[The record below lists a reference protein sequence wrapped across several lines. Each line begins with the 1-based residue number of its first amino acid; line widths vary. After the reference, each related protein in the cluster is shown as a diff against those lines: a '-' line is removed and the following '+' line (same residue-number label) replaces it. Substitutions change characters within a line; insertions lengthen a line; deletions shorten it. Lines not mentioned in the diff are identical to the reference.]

1 VTIVSNASPLIGIA
15 RIDKLDLLRQLY
27 GELIIPEAV
36 WHEVVVRGIGQPG
49 AELMRNGPC
58 AGEGLDSHR
67 EIAVDLRLEV
77 TLDGFLLRARD
88 EDANSS
94 AETRHR
100 NWTKRWMICL
110 LRWN

>member
-1 VTIVSNASPLIGIA
+1 MV
-15 RIDKLDLLRQLY
+15 
-27 GELIIPEAV
+27 
-36 WHEVVVRGIGQPG
+36 G
-49 AELMRNGPC
+49 ATGSKLMRNGPC

-67 EIAVDLRLEV
+67 EIAVDLRLEA

-88 EDANSS
+88 EDGNSS

-100 NWTKRWMICL
+100 DSTRRWMICL